1 MNYYDILGVGSN
13 ATQDEIRKAYRT
25 LAMQWHP
32 DRWVDGTKEE
42 QAQAEEVFKV
52 ISEVYSVLGD
62 QSKREEYDYELAMA
76 AYGDPAPSWSYAT
89 EETPQKE
96 HSISLLEFWLLYIMS
111 MALVFLTVGFDIP
124 TIVIVIVQIL
134 YGLILAAAWRQVKRL
149 WRTVMRRYR

>member
-76 AYGDPAPSWSYAT
+76 VNSNAKFHQ
-89 EETPQKE
+89 ENN
-96 HSISLLEFWLLYIMS
+96 
-111 MALVFLTVGFDIP
+111 
-124 TIVIVIVQIL
+124 
-134 YGLILAAAWRQVKRL
+134 
-149 WRTVMRRYR
+149 